1 MDKVAILL
9 IKKGYGSQINRGD
22 KWGDTPIHEA
32 ASRGL
37 LHSKWME
44 KLPNNCIRSKQ
55 NRTNQFNSI
64 EIKCWHFSG
73 SEKVME
79 IFIKN
84 GGNMDK
90 PNVYGK
96 TALHWAADK
105 GDSFIFHIETIT

>member
-1 MDKVAILL
+1 
-9 IKKGYGSQINRGD
+9 
-22 KWGDTPIHEA
+22 
-32 ASRGL
+32 
-37 LHSKWME
+37 
-44 KLPNNCIRSKQ
+44 
-55 NRTNQFNSI
+55 
-64 EIKCWHFSG
+64 
-73 SEKVME
+73 ME